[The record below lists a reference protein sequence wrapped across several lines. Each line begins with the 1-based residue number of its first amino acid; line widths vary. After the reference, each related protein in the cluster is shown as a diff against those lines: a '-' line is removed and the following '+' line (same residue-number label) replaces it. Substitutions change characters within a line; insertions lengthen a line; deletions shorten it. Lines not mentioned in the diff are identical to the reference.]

1 MEAVMELGFKLCSEE
16 RRARD
21 LIADAWRAE
30 EAGFGFVAASDHFH
44 PWLASEGESPA
55 VWPVLGAVAV
65 NTTGVGLG
73 TFVSCPTM
81 RQHPALVA
89 QAAATVA
96 ELAPGRMFL
105 GLGTGERLNEHIT
118 HDDWPD
124 TSVRRAMLGE
134 AIEIIRRLWTGEE
147 VTWWGAHLH
156 VDRARL
162 YSLPAVLPPIYVAA
176 SGTEAAT
183 LAAGAGDGM
192 ISTSPDRDLV
202 GHYRDEGGT
211 GPVIGELPVCVAES
225 DDAAWRIVRDRWPL
239 PGLAGDANTDLPT
252 PEAFARDARNADE
265 DAIRSAIAIGTDAGP
280 ILERAG
286 EYRDAGFTHLVVH
299 QIGDDPSPFFDRVAA
314 DVLAELQRPTQMSG
328 ARP

>member
-1 MEAVMELGFKLCSEE
+1 MELGFKLCSEE
-16 RRARD
+16 RGARD
-21 LIADAWRAE
+21 LVSDAWRAE

-44 PWLASEGESPA
+44 PWVPSEGESPA

-65 NTTGVGLG
+65 NTTAVGLG

-105 GLGTGERLNEHIT
+105 GLGTGERLNEHVT
-118 HDDWPD
+118 HDDWPEIA
-124 TSVRRAMLGE
+124 VRRAMLGE

-147 VTWWGAHLH
+147 VSWWGADLH

-176 SGTEAAT
+176 SGQEAAT
-183 LAAGAGDGM
+183 LAAEAGDGM
-192 ISTSPDRDLV
+192 ISTSPDAELV
-202 GHYRDEGGT
+202 QHYREEGGT
-211 GPVIGELPVCVAES
+211 GPVIGELGVCVA
-225 DDAAWRIVRDRWPL
+225 DDEQMAWRVVRDRWPL
-239 PGLAGDANTDLPT
+239 PGLEGDASTELPT
-252 PEAFARDARNADE
+252 PEAFARAAEDADE
-265 DAIRSAIAIGTDAGP
+265 EKIRAATPMGSDVGP
-280 ILERAG
+280 IAEQANR
-286 EYRDAGFTHLVVH
+286 YRDAGFTHLVVH
-299 QIGDDPSPFFDRVAA
+299 QIGSDPSPFFERVVPALIEQ
-314 DVLAELQRPTQMSG
+314 VQRPMTG

>member
-1 MEAVMELGFKLCSEE
+1 MELGFKLCSEE
-16 RRARD
+16 RGARD
-21 LIADAWRAE
+21 LVSDAWRAE

-44 PWLASEGESPA
+44 PWVPSEGESPA
-55 VWPVLGAVAV
+55 VWPVLGAIAV
-65 NTTGVGLG
+65 NTTAIGLG

-96 ELAPGRMFL
+96 ELAPGRMFV
-105 GLGTGERLNEHIT
+105 GLGTGERLNEHVT

-124 TSVRRAMLGE
+124 VATRRAMLGE

-176 SGTEAAT
+176 SGQEAAT
-183 LAAGAGDGM
+183 LAAEAGDGM
-192 ISTSPDRDLV
+192 ISTSPDGELV
-202 GHYRDEGGT
+202 QHYRDQGGT
-211 GPVIGELPVCVAES
+211 GPVIGELGVCVADEE
-225 DDAAWRIVRDRWPL
+225 ATAWRVVRERWPL
-239 PGLAGDANTDLPT
+239 PALEGDASTELAT
-252 PEAFARDARNADE
+252 PEAFARAADDADDE
-265 DAIRSAIAIGTDAGP
+265 KIRSVTPMGPDTRAIVEHANG
-280 ILERAG
+280 
-286 EYRDAGFTHLVVH
+286 YRDAGFTHLVIH
-299 QIGDDPSPFFDRVAA
+299 QIGNDPTPFFDRVAA
-314 DVLAELQRPTQMSG
+314 ELLAEVQRPMSG